1 MATRQV
7 VLCID
12 DTFSVRLLV
21 KRLLSQRYKLVE
33 AADGLEGLD
42 MAVAEQPDLILVD
55 LHMPHLNGFEV
66 TTRLKALL
74 PEVPVVALTADV
86 TQHVRERAL
95 AAGCD
100 GYLSKPIDPDTFPAK
115 VAAFLDG
122 KREYLQDNTFREAY
136 QRTLVARLEGK
147 VRELTKTLDEN
158 RRLNRQ
164 NQALLKKAQRRARL
178 LKAAARVGKDITSIL
193 DMDTLL
199 NKTVDIICEAYGFYY
214 AGVFLLDESGE
225 WANLSAGYGEAGA
238 RMLADGHRLAV
249 GGASMVGTSLAERK
263 GRIILDVGAESVRFD
278 NPYLP
283 ETHSEMAL
291 PLLAGEK
298 AIGALT
304 VQSQESAAFTEEDIT
319 SLQAMADQLAVAITN
334 ARLLSDLEEAHE
346 QLVRTKTFEA
356 IATATGEA
364 IHWVGNKAAPIPG
377 SVQRIRED
385 LISYL
390 VAGQLLATD
399 QLSPEERG
407 KYERLFS
414 AAMEALEAEG
424 VELTDIQGGL
434 ARWPWKRLRRMLNVD
449 SLLED
454 LSIIH
459 GSAQAILNIKE
470 DLIGPARQQR
480 VQFFEIEE
488 LVREAIRGMGLPA
501 EIVEFDFPA
510 ELPSLCADRVQIKRV
525 FINLFKNAMEAM
537 SAVEEPQLRIAARP
551 AEQQNLL
558 AVDVTDNGTG
568 IPPELLDKIWVA
580 FFTTKGDS
588 GGTGLGLPACAQI
601 VGNLGGEITVSSEL
615 GVGTTFTVTLPT
627 VPQSELEAD

>member
-1 MATRQV
+1 MTARQV

-21 KRLLSQRYKLVE
+21 RRLLSRHYELLE
-33 AADGLEGLD
+33 ASEGLEGLD
-42 MAVAEQPDLILVD
+42 MAVAQRPDLILVD

-74 PEVPVVALTADV
+74 PQVPVVALTADV

-100 GYLSKPIDPDTFPAK
+100 GYLSKPIDPDTFPDK

-136 QRTLVARLEGK
+136 QRTLVARMEEK
-147 VRELTKTLDEN
+147 VRELTKTLGEN

-164 NQALLKKAQRRARL
+164 NQLLLKKAQRRARL

-193 DMDTLL
+193 DMGMLL
-199 NKTVDIICEAYGFYY
+199 NKTVDIICETYGFYY

-225 WANLSAGYGEAGA
+225 WAFLRAGYGEAGA
-238 RMLADGHRLAV
+238 QMVADGHRLAV
-249 GGASMVGTSLAERK
+249 GGASMIGSCLAQRK
-263 GRIILDVGAESVRFD
+263 GRIVLDVGADPIRFK
-278 NPYLP
+278 NPLLP

-291 PLLAGEK
+291 PLLVGDK
-298 AIGALT
+298 VIGALT
-304 VQSQESAAFTEEDIT
+304 VQSQEKIAFSEEDIT

-334 ARLLSDLEEAHE
+334 ARLLEDLEKAHE

-377 SVQRIRED
+377 SVERIKED
-385 LISYL
+385 LARYL
-390 VAGQLLATD
+390 VAAQLLATA
-399 QLSPEERG
+399 QLPVDEKR

-414 AAMEALEAEG
+414 QAVAQLKE
-424 VELTDIQGGL
+424 GGL
-434 ARWPWKRLRRMLNVD
+434 DLAGTQAWLGQSSWPRLRRILNVD
-449 SLLED
+449 SLWED
-454 LSIIH
+454 LEIIV

-480 VQFFEIEE
+480 VQSFGIEE
-488 LVREAIRGMGLPA
+488 LVRETVAGMGLPL
-501 EIVEFDFPA
+501 ESVEFEFAA
-510 ELPSLCADRVQIKRV
+510 ELPFLRADRVQVKRV
-525 FINLFKNAMEAM
+525 LINLFKNAMEAM
-537 SAVEEPQLRIAARP
+537 AECERQCLRIDARL
-551 AEQQNLL
+551 AEKPGFM
-558 AVDVTDNGTG
+558 AIEVTDSGAG
-568 IPPELLDKIWVA
+568 IPPEVLDKIWVA
-580 FFTTKGDS
+580 FFTTKGES

-601 VGNLGGEITVSSEL
+601 VGYWGGEITVTSAV
-615 GVGTTFTVTLPT
+615 GVGTTFTVTLPL
-627 VPQSELEAD
+627 VEAATRNQL